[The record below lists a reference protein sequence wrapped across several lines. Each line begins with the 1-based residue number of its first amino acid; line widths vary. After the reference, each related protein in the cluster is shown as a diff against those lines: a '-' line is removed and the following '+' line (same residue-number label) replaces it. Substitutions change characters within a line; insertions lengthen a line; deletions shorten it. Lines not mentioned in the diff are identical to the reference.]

1 MGHSLVLPLHRL
13 SSLQQPHTHAGH
25 LNCRPHL
32 RALLLLLL
40 PAPALAPAQSPP
52 RPAPT
57 ITATT
62 TLVLAP
68 TLVRSLSGDLIPGL
82 RAEDFRLTDN
92 GVPQIVSIED
102 TTRQPLAVVVLM
114 QTGASAPRQFANYRN
129 LTPLLENMMGSSAY
143 RVALVTFDSQPEE
156 IWNFPPRVDGLSDAF
171 THPEPGDG
179 GAAILDA
186 VNMGIDLL
194 EQQPPASRRIL
205 LLLSQPDDVG
215 SRIPPADIIRRLGTS
230 NTTIY
235 SVTYSPQK
243 AWLKDQFTKPRH
255 GNPPYQLGP
264 MGPAVCYTFDLGT
277 PLGVAVSAMH
287 HDTAAEIATL
297 SGGEHLRFSSK
308 LNLERELASLAN
320 HIPNAYTLSFHPT
333 SVQPG
338 FHALHVEVLHQPA
351 GPLSV
356 TTRTGYWSGP
366 PAGDR
371 SNPHSGS
378 APE

>member
-1 MGHSLVLPLHRL
+1 MGHSLVLRL
-13 SSLQQPHTHAGH
+13 LVYRHCSTHAARAH

-32 RALLLLLL
+32 RAPLLLLLL
-40 PAPALAPAQSPP
+40 AAPAPAQSTPP
-52 RPAPT
+52 PAPT

-68 TLVRSLSGDLIPGL
+68 TLVRSPSGDLIPDL
-82 RAEDFRLTDN
+82 RPEDFRLTDN
-92 GVPQIVSIED
+92 GVQQIVSVED
-102 TTRQPLAVVVLM
+102 TARQPLAVVVLM

-143 RVALVTFDSQPEE
+143 RIALVTFDSQPEE

-194 EQQPPASRRIL
+194 EQQPPASRRII

-215 SRIPPADIIRRLGTS
+215 SKTPPANIVRRLGTS

-243 AWLKDQFTKPRH
+243 AWLKDQFTGSRH
-255 GNPPYQLGP
+255 GEPPYQLSPTGP
-264 MGPAVCYTFDLGT
+264 TVIGTFSLSAPLAVAL
-277 PLGVAVSAMH
+277 SALR
-287 HDTAAEIATL
+287 HDTAAEIASL
-297 SGGEHLRFSSK
+297 SGGENLRFTDK
-308 LNLERELASLAN
+308 LTLERELASLAN

-333 SVQPG
+333 PQQPG
-338 FHALHVEVLHQPA
+338 FHILHLEVLHHPA
-351 GPLSV
+351 GPLSIS
-356 TTRTGYWSGP
+356 TRTGYWSGP
-366 PAGDR
+366 ASGDR
-371 SNPHSGS
+371 SVPQGGS
-378 APE
+378 AP